1 MGIVRRQSI
10 QTSIFSY
17 LGIGLGYI
25 NVVLLFPKF
34 FEPEQF
40 GLTRV
45 LIAVITIGARFAVV
59 GSTNSILRF
68 YPKLKESAG
77 GGRVLA
83 KQTMQVV
90 LVGLA
95 LVALFLLLA
104 RPWILDHYQEKSDL
118 FRNFYQLLFPFLV
131 FEVTFQV
138 VTAYL
143 RAMYRTVISI
153 FFREVFLRFS
163 TTVLIALFHFE
174 LIDFTWFM
182 ALFVSQYGIMAVS
195 LAIVLSREVN
205 FSSNAAEVL
214 PSSTRLDMLKYGV
227 FTFLSGMGTVLA
239 VNIDVVMVGSM
250 VGLESVAFY
259 TVSIYVVALV
269 RIPYNALS
277 NVATPIVAEAW
288 KNDDRSKIQDIY
300 SKTST
305 NQLLV
310 GTLIFIGIWANERN
324 VFTILPE
331 GFEAGKWVLF
341 TIGIAR
347 LIEMALGVGNSII
360 SLSKWYLVDVFSN
373 AAFLLVAV
381 ALNYLLIPLY
391 GIVGAALATGLSL
404 GILNLIRFV
413 FLKFKFDFDPFSWRS
428 VVILL
433 LGAASYAISLLVPE
447 QENIIIDIAFRSSVI
462 LAVFVPIALILKLS
476 TDVNELL
483 AATLKRFQ
491 Q

>member
-10 QTSIFSY
+10 QTSIYSY

-45 LIAVITIGARFAVV
+45 LIAVITIAARFAVV

-68 YPKLKESAG
+68 YPKLKDSAG
-77 GGRVLA
+77 GGRGLA

-95 LVALFLLLA
+95 LVVLFLLLA

-153 FFREVFLRFS
+153 FFREVFLRFC
-163 TTVLIALFHFE
+163 TTALIALFHFE
-174 LIDFTWFM
+174 LIDFGWFM
-182 ALFVSQYGIMAVS
+182 TLFVSQYGIMAVS

-214 PSSTRLDMLKYGV
+214 PSSTRLEMLKYGV

-250 VGLESVAFY
+250 VGLEHVAFY
-259 TVSIYVVALV
+259 TVAIYVVALV
-269 RIPYNALS
+269 RIPYTALS

-288 KNDDRSKIQDIY
+288 KNDDRSKIQEIY
-300 SKTST
+300 AKTST

-391 GIVGAALATGLSL
+391 GIFGAALATGLSL
-404 GILNLIRFV
+404 GILNLIRF
-413 FLKFKFDFDPFSWRS
+413 
-428 VVILL
+428 
-433 LGAASYAISLLVPE
+433 
-447 QENIIIDIAFRSSVI
+447 
-462 LAVFVPIALILKLS
+462 LS
-476 TDVNELL
+476 HGV
-483 AATLKRFQ
+483 Q
-491 Q
+491 S

>member
-1 MGIVRRQSI
+1 MVM
-10 QTSIFSY
+10 
-17 LGIGLGYI
+17 
-25 NVVLLFPKF
+25 LFPKF

-45 LIAVITIGARFAVV
+45 LIAVITIAARFAVV

-68 YPKLKESAG
+68 YPKLKDSAG
-77 GGRVLA
+77 GGRGLA

-95 LVALFLLLA
+95 LVVLFLLLA

-153 FFREVFLRFS
+153 FFREVFLRFC
-163 TTVLIALFHFE
+163 TTALIALFHFE
-174 LIDFTWFM
+174 LIDFGWFM
-182 ALFVSQYGIMAVS
+182 TLFVSQYGIMAVS

-214 PSSTRLDMLKYGV
+214 PSSTRLEMLKYGV

-250 VGLESVAFY
+250 VGLEHVAFY
-259 TVSIYVVALV
+259 TVAIYVVALV
-269 RIPYNALS
+269 RIPYTALS

-288 KNDDRSKIQDIY
+288 KNDDRSKIQEIY
-300 SKTST
+300 AKTST

-404 GILNLIRFV
+404 GILNLIRFL

-428 VVILL
+428 IVILL
-433 LGAASYAISLLVPE
+433 LGAASYAISLMVPE
-447 QENIIIDIAFRSSVI
+447 QENLIIDIVLRSSAI
-462 LAVFVPIALILKLS
+462 LVVFVPLALVLKLS

-483 AATLKRFQ
+483 STTLKRFQ
-491 Q
+491 R

>member
-45 LIAVITIGARFAVV
+45 LIAVITIAARFAVV

-68 YPKLKESAG
+68 YPKLKDSAG
-77 GGRVLA
+77 GGRGLA

-95 LVALFLLLA
+95 LVVLFLLLA

-153 FFREVFLRFS
+153 FFREVFLRFC
-163 TTVLIALFHFE
+163 TTALIALFHFE
-174 LIDFTWFM
+174 LIDFGWFM
-182 ALFVSQYGIMAVS
+182 TLFVSQYGIMAVS

-214 PSSTRLDMLKYGV
+214 PSSTRLEMLKYGV

-250 VGLESVAFY
+250 VGLEHVAFY
-259 TVSIYVVALV
+259 TVAIYVVALV
-269 RIPYNALS
+269 RIPYTALS

-288 KNDDRSKIQDIY
+288 KNDDRSKIQEIY
-300 SKTST
+300 AKTST

-404 GILNLIRFV
+404 GILNLIRFL

-428 VVILL
+428 IVILL
-433 LGAASYAISLLVPE
+433 LGAASYAISLMVPE
-447 QENIIIDIAFRSSVI
+447 QENLIIDIVLRSSAI
-462 LAVFVPIALILKLS
+462 LVVFVPLALVLKLS

-483 AATLKRFQ
+483 STTLKRFQ
-491 Q
+491 R